1 MSSSIG
7 STIVA
12 GDIFVVESENNLD
25 LASRAN
31 EKSRI

>member
-12 GDIFVVESENNLD
+12 GDSFVVESENNLD
-25 LASRAN
+25 LASR
-31 EKSRI
+31 K